1 MGRSRRYR
9 PVSFGDDLESGSAPS
24 IFSGKDAPVGDMLH
38 VGEELGL
45 GQSLQAGAYTM
56 TLQPDGNL
64 VLSEPGGAVVWATQ
78 THGRGV
84 VRGVLQEDGNF
95 VLYKDDGAPVWAT
108 DTPGREAD
116 RLVVQPDRDVVL
128 YGRDGG
134 MLWSSGTHTD
144 DPMAAAAR
152 TYTVADGDTLWAIAE
167 RFYGDG
173 NRFTE
178 IVSASGLSD
187 PDSVMP
193 GQVLTIP

>member
-1 MGRSRRYR
+1 M
-9 PVSFGDDLESGSAPS
+9 
-24 IFSGKDAPVGDMLH
+24 GDMLH

-45 GQSLQAGAYTM
+45 GQSLHGGAYTM

-64 VLSEPGGAVVWATQ
+64 VLCEPDGTVVWATQ
-78 THGRGV
+78 THGQGV
-84 VRGVLQEDGNF
+84 TRALLQSDGNF
-95 VLYKDDGAPVWAT
+95 VLYKEDGAPAWAT

-134 MLWSSGTHTD
+134 MMWSAGTHTD
-144 DPMAAAAR
+144 TPMEAR

-173 NRFTE
+173 HRFTE

-187 PDSVMP
+187 PDSVTP

>member
-1 MGRSRRYR
+1 MG
-9 PVSFGDDLESGSAPS
+9 DT
-24 IFSGKDAPVGDMLH
+24 LH

-45 GQSLQAGAYTM
+45 GQSLQNGAYM
-56 TLQPDGNL
+56 LTLQPDGNL
-64 VLSEPGGAVVWATQ
+64 VLSEPGGTVVWAAQ

-84 VRGVLQEDGNF
+84 VRGTLQSDGNF
-95 VLYKDDGAPVWAT
+95 VLYDGDGGPVWAT

-134 MLWSSGTHTD
+134 MLWSTHTHTD
-144 DPMAAAAR
+144 TPMEVAAR

-173 NRFTE
+173 NRFPE